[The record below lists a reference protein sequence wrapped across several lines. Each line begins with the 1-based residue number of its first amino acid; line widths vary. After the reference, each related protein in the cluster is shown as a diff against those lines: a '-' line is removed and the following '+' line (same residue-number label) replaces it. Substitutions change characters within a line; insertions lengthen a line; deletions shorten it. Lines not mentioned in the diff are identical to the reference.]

1 MRARRGGQDKL
12 IEQALLFAIGF
23 LTALLAAIVALP
35 VVSNRAMRLAEA
47 RARLQA
53 PATEKQAEAERNALR
68 AQFAVEYVRLERR
81 AALAE
86 ESSSVL
92 RADLG
97 KQSVRI
103 ATLEAATAD
112 HDAEAFDLKG
122 EIERLRAEGRNLEV
136 ALAASQMEMHDAFA
150 QRDRAATAEARALE
164 RAAELEAEVNR
175 DRAKIAILTARGE
188 NFEGRIEDA
197 SRSAKAARQRAE
209 KAQAEMKESL
219 EAMAANV
226 RRLEE
231 RLREEQ
237 AQKEIL
243 AERMSRRDA
252 GHEDDRRRIE
262 DLESR
267 LAANERAREETLVEN
282 GRQLA
287 ALADREAA
295 LKDALENAA
304 SLKARLSA
312 LDAAAKLEEAPASPP
327 VEAPAR
333 ELRDALQ
340 AARAERDDL
349 RREIEALR
357 ESAVRSSPAGD
368 AALRA
373 SIERLGGDVAR
384 LFSARRKLPD
394 AAEPAASAHLRHDA
408 DPGADEERRGFAEPE
423 GLAPS
428 HAPE

>member
-1 MRARRGGQDKL
+1 MRARRGRRKL

-23 LTALLAAIVALP
+23 VTALLAAVVALP
-35 VVSNRAMRLAEA
+35 VISRRAMRLAEA

-53 PATEKQAEAERNALR
+53 PATEKQAAAERDALR
-68 AQFAVEYVRLERR
+68 AQYAVQYVRLERR

-86 ESSSVL
+86 ESSTAL

-97 KQSVRI
+97 KHSVSI
-103 ATLEAATAD
+103 ATLESTKAD
-112 HDAEAFDLKG
+112 RDAEIFDLRG
-122 EIERLRAEGRNLEV
+122 QIERLRAEGNDLEV
-136 ALAASQMEMHDAFA
+136 ALAASQIEIHDAFA
-150 QRDRAATAEARALE
+150 QRDRAAAAEAGAME

-219 EAMAANV
+219 EAMTANV

-231 RLREEQ
+231 RLREAQ

-243 AERMSRRDA
+243 AERMSRRDS
-252 GHEDDRRRIE
+252 GHEDDRRRIA

-267 LAANERAREETLVEN
+267 LAFGERAREETLLEN

-287 ALADREAA
+287 TLADREAA
-295 LKDALENAA
+295 LRNALANVA
-304 SLKARLSA
+304 SLEARLSA
-312 LDAAAKLEEAPASPP
+312 LEAGANVDKAPVSPP
-327 VEAPAR
+327 VEALEEESR
-333 ELRDALQ
+333 ESLR
-340 AARAERDDL
+340 AAHAERDNL
-349 RREIEALR
+349 RREIEVLGKSAALA
-357 ESAVRSSPAGD
+357 SAADD

-373 SIERLGGDVAR
+373 SVARLGRDVAR
-384 LFSARRKLPD
+384 LFSARRKLPQIGERGVSARQPDDD
-394 AAEPAASAHLRHDA
+394 AG
-408 DPGADEERRGFAEPE
+408 GADEERRGFAEPE